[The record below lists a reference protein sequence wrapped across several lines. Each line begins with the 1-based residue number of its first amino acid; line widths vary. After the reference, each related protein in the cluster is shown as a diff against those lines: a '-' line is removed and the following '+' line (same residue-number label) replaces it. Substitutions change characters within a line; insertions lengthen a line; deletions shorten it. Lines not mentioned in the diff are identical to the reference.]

1 MVRIYYTKE
10 ANRQIDDIVLDKRC
24 YDKYG
29 HFTQNFLNWNS
40 EFHAYVN
47 YKTINNKGINKVGVY
62 AIGNIGTLQYRIF
75 NISNYTIFE
84 IIEFRFSK
92 LPYKQK
98 KINYSIINKNIGNG
112 YKIAKS
118 LSNNKLALFNPKHK
132 QLTKFE
138 FDTISNLKQSKNNP
152 NEIYA
157 IGNKGNNKYKI
168 TLDGKQSLI
177 ENKNHF
183 IVEKSEF
190 FNLLRESVS
199 NAFKDLFLS

>member
-1 MVRIYYTKE
+1 MNGV
-10 ANRQIDDIVLDKRC
+10 
-24 YDKYG
+24 G
-29 HFTQNFLNWNS
+29 S
-40 EFHAYVN
+40 YV
-47 YKTINNKGINKVGVY
+47 
-62 AIGNIGTLQYRIF
+62 IGNIGMLRYHIF
-75 NISNYTIFE
+75 QLKDSLVFE

-92 LPYKQK
+92 FPYKQK
-98 KINYSIINKNIGNG
+98 KITYLIINKNIGNG

-118 LSNNKLALFNPKHK
+118 LSNNKLALFNPKYK

-157 IGNKGNNKYKI
+157 IGNKENQKYKI
-168 TLDGKQSLI
+168 TLDGKQSLV

-199 NAFKDLFLS
+199 NAFKDLFFS